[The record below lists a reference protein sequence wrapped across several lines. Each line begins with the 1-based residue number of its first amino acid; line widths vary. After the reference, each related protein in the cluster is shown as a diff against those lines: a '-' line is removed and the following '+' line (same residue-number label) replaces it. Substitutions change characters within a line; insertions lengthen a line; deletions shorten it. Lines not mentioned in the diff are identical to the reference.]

1 MANKT
6 KNTVTRRDFLKTSAL
21 AGCGAIVAT
30 HFDFARDLIAR
41 VEAGELT
48 QAEAYELLKAENTLY
63 SVCLNCN
70 TGCGIK
76 VKILD
81 GVAVKI
87 DGNPYNPF
95 NLHPH
100 LEMKETPANA
110 VMVDAGLCPKGQAGH
125 QGAYDPY
132 RVTKVL
138 KRAGKRGENKWQSIP
153 FNQAIEEI
161 VSGGKLFANVPGEE
175 ARQVTG
181 LKELY
186 ALTDSKVFEEMGKD
200 VAALRKKKPEERAG
214 GDRRVQ
220 GQACRQPG
228 CADRS

>member
-1 MANKT
+1 MTN
-6 KNTVTRRDFLKTSAL
+6 NTAKGVTRRDFLKTTAL
-21 AGCGAIVAT
+21 AGCTALVASQ
-30 HFDFARDLIAR
+30 FDFARGLIAR

-48 QAEAYELLKAENTLY
+48 EFEAYELIKAENTLY

-100 LEMKETPANA
+100 LEMKATPEGA
-110 VMVDAGLCPKGQAGH
+110 VKVDGGLCPKGQAGH

-132 RVTKVL
+132 RVTRVL
-138 KRAGKRGENKWQSIP
+138 KRVGKRGRTTGSP
-153 FNQAIEEI
+153 FPLPRP
-161 VSGGKLFANVPGEE
+161 ST
-175 ARQVTG
+175 R
-181 LKELY
+181 
-186 ALTDSKVFEEMGKD
+186 
-200 VAALRKKKPEERAG
+200 
-214 GDRRVQ
+214 
-220 GQACRQPG
+220 
-228 CADRS
+228 